1 MPSEIIFER
10 VASTKEE
17 LPAAEFV
24 KCISSAMATR
34 RSGVSVG
41 LRGELGAGK
50 TTFVKEVL
58 KLLGIS
64 ESTVV
69 SPTYTLQ
76 QRYEGSL
83 GGEKLFVE
91 HWDVYRLASAPYEL
105 LEALPPNTLQLVE
118 WAEKVGFEPDYR
130 VDLEFLALGA
140 DPGGER
146 KVTFT
151 ALSR

>member
-10 VASTKEE
+10 VASTKED
-17 LPAAEFV
+17 LPAAEFL

-34 RSGVSVG
+34 RIGVSVG

-50 TTFVKEVL
+50 TTFVKQVL

-64 ESTVV
+64 ESSVV

-83 GGEKLFVE
+83 GGAKLTVE
-91 HWDVYRLASAPYEL
+91 HWDVYRLASAPHEL
-105 LEALPPNTLQLVE
+105 LEALPRNTVQLVE

-130 VDLEFLALGA
+130 VDLEFLAHGVE
-140 DPGGER
+140 PSGER
-146 KVTFT
+146 KVTLT